1 MPHYGYTNRREHD
14 MSHGIMEHDKAFYG
28 NREPAWH
35 RLGTVIDEDVVTSAE
50 AIRLAGLDWTVEQHE
65 IHVHIPN
72 GDDMP
77 DTTTPIPNKVAN
89 VRMDTGEALG
99 IVTPHYK
106 VIQNVDAFDFFDEI
120 IGKGDAH
127 YHTAG
132 SLYNGRKIWALA
144 RLNRDILIG
153 GDPDERIDPY
163 VTLCNGHDGNT
174 ALSVYTTPIRVV
186 CQNTLQ
192 WSMKEAKNMWKGRHT
207 PNVTDKVRDARDML
221 GFSNAY
227 FDELQTLGD
236 TLIAQP
242 INRISFD
249 KMLEML
255 VPLPTPKDDESTRGL
270 TIAQNTREAIHAA
283 WDVDNLANVKH
294 TKWGF
299 VQAVAEYVDWSKN
312 HRSDDKFI
320 DKNLLGANQTTT
332 LKDRS
337 VQVALAA

>member
-1 MPHYGYTNRREHD
+1 

-35 RLGTVIDEDVVTSAE
+35 RLGTVIDEDVVTSGE

-65 IHVHIPN
+65 ICVHIPN

-77 DTTTPIPNKVAN
+77 DTTIPVTDKVAN
-89 VRMDTGEALG
+89 VRMDTNTPLG
-99 IVTPHYK
+99 IVGGRYH
-106 VIQNVDAFDFFDEI
+106 VVQNVEAFDFFDEI

-153 GDPDERIDPY
+153 GDPDERIDPF

-174 ALSVYTTPIRVV
+174 AVSVYTTPIRVV

-221 GFSNAY
+221 GFSNEY
-227 FDELQTLGD
+227 FDALQTLGD
-236 TLIAQP
+236 SLIVQK
-242 INRISFD
+242 IDRISFD
-249 KMLEML
+249 KMLDML

-270 TIAQNTREAIHAA
+270 TIAQNTREAIHMA
-283 WDVDNLANVKH
+283 WDVDNLANIKH

-299 VQAVAEYVDWSKN
+299 VQAVAEYVDWGKN
-312 HRSDDKFI
+312 YRSDDKFI
-320 DKNLLGANQTTT
+320 DKNLLAGSQTLT
-332 LKDRS
+332 LKDKS
-337 VQVALAA
+337 IQVALAA